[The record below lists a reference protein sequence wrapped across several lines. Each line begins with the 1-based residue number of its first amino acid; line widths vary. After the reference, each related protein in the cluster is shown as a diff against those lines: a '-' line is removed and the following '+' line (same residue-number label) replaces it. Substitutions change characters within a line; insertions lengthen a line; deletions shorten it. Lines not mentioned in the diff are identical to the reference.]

1 MNLKRLAK
9 HAKNKSAFVDAR
21 QKIFTGNKRSGN
33 TYNEESYNMKYY
45 FAPLEGVTGYI
56 YRNAHQTFFGQ
67 IDKYFTPFISPTSNK
82 DFTSRELNDILPE
95 HNQGLHVVPQILAN
109 NAEYFIRTMK
119 DLAKFGYDEI
129 NLNLGCPSGTVV
141 AKHKGS
147 GFLAQRERLDEF
159 LEDIF
164 SEAATK
170 ISIKTR
176 IGKNSPDEFYQ
187 LIEIFNKYPLEEII
201 IHPRI
206 QSDFYKNK
214 PNMEVFKDALA
225 LSKNPVCYNGD
236 IFSAKGYRELTEMYP
251 SLGAVMLGRGLVANP
266 ALIGE
271 IKNNYVIDKQ
281 ILEEFHN
288 EVYRG
293 YQKILSGDR
302 NILFKMKE
310 FWFYM
315 IHLFA
320 ESDKY
325 AKKIKKTDRLHD
337 YEAVISMLFQE
348 QDIVETLLSL

>member
-1 MNLKRLAK
+1 
-9 HAKNKSAFVDAR
+9 
-21 QKIFTGNKRSGN
+21 
-33 TYNEESYNMKYY
+33 MKYY
-45 FAPLEGVTGYI
+45 FAPLEGITGYI
-56 YRNAHQTFFGQ
+56 YRNAYQTFFGQ
-67 IDKYFTPFISPTSNK
+67 IDKYFTPFISPKSNK
-82 DFTSRELNDILPE
+82 GFTSRELNDILPE
-95 HNQGLHVVPQILAN
+95 HNQELSVVPQILTN
-109 NAEYFIRTMK
+109 NAEHFIRTVNE
-119 DLAKFGYDEI
+119 LTKFGYNEI

-147 GFLAQRERLDEF
+147 GFLAQREQLDEF

-164 SEAATK
+164 SKASTK

-176 IGKNSPDEFYQ
+176 IGKDSPDEFYE

-206 QSDFYKNK
+206 QTDFYKNK

-236 IFSAKGYRELTEMYP
+236 IFNVSDYRKLVEMYP
-251 SLGAVMLGRGLVANP
+251 SLGAVMLGRGLIANP

-271 IKNNYVIDKQ
+271 INNNHVVDKQ
-281 ILEEFHN
+281 VMKAFHDT
-288 EVYRG
+288 VYAG

-302 NILFKMKE
+302 NVLFKMKE

-325 AKKIKKTDRLHD
+325 AKKIRKTVRLRD
-337 YEAVISMLFQE
+337 YDVVISRLFQE
-348 QDIVETLLSL
+348 LDIEETLLRGF